1 MSDVSAAAAALG
13 VPESLVERSAKARAT
28 ASGTSED
35 QVLAAWAGGGTV
47 ESSAPAP
54 AADEPEEPHAEPE
67 EPQPAPEPETPVAD
81 APTEARPEA
90 VPEPAAVA
98 VAAPPEED
106 PVVASPL
113 SDRVGVS
120 GKVGAAFGLVAA
132 LLVILFS
139 SQWLLPRAA
148 VTGEEGSF
156 QSVVEVTGSW
166 VIIGSALIGVA
177 VGLALAGVSR
187 SITGMLDRGMRL
199 VSSSAATALVGVAM
213 GGIGGAAV
221 GAIVVGAG
229 NAGELD
235 PELTVVPVLA
245 GLVWTVLGWVATGWA
260 TGALVQAVGV
270 PQGLDE
276 LEVEETGPVKR
287 RLASAFGIPLAA
299 FAAILF
305 VVLPLAFIFV
315 QFPSFAPV
323 LAIFVAGGILAFAG
337 LSASRP
343 GMRITAGEFLVAG
356 AGVGVILL
364 ILVSVLLVQGGG
376 GHGDEEH
383 ADTEETSSEASDGA
397 EAADLLHILPT

>member
-13 VPESLVERSAKARAT
+13 VPESLVERSAKARAA

-54 AADEPEEPHAEPE
+54 AVEQPEEPQPEPE
-67 EPQPAPEPETPVAD
+67 EPQPEPETPVAD
-81 APTEARPEA
+81 APTQARPEA

-120 GKVGAAFGLVAA
+120 GKVGAVFGLVAA

-187 SITGMLDRGMRL
+187 SVTGMLDRGMRL
-199 VSSSAATALVGVAM
+199 VSSSASTALVGVAM

-229 NAGELD
+229 SASELD
-235 PELTVVPVLA
+235 PELTVVPVLG

-299 FAAILF
+299 FGAILL

-383 ADTEETSSEASDGA
+383 SDTEETSSEASDGA
-397 EAADLLHILPT
+397 EADLLHILPT

>member
-13 VPESLVERSAKARAT
+13 VPESLVERSAKARAA

-47 ESSAPAP
+47 ESSASAPAP
-54 AADEPEEPHAEPE
+54 EQPEEPRPEPEEPHAEPE
-67 EPQPAPEPETPVAD
+67 PEAPVAD
-81 APTEARPEA
+81 TPAQARPEA
-90 VPEPAAVA
+90 VPQPAAVA
-98 VAAPPEED
+98 VAAPPAEE
-106 PVVASPL
+106 PVDASPL
-113 SDRVGVS
+113 SERVGVS
-120 GKVGAAFGLVAA
+120 GKIGAVVGLVAA
-132 LLVILFS
+132 LVVILFS

-156 QSVVEVTGSW
+156 QTVVEVTGSW

-177 VGLALAGVSR
+177 VGLALAGISR
-187 SITGMLDRGMRL
+187 SVTGMLDRGMRL
-199 VSSSAATALVGVAM
+199 VSSSTATALVGVAT
-213 GGIGGAAV
+213 GAVGGAAL

-229 NAGELD
+229 SASELA

-245 GLVWTVLGWVATGWA
+245 GLMWTVFGWVAVGWA

-276 LEVEETGPVKR
+276 LEIEESGPVKR

-299 FAAILF
+299 FVAILF

-323 LAIFVAGGILAFAG
+323 LAIFVSGGILAFAG

-343 GMRITAGEFLVAG
+343 GMRITTGEFLVDG

-376 GHGDEEH
+376 GHGEEEH
-383 ADTEETSSEASDGA
+383 GDTEETSSEVSDGA
-397 EAADLLHILPT
+397 EAGVVLVLPI

>member
-1 MSDVSAAAAALG
+1 MSDVSAAAEALG
-13 VPESLVERSAKARAT
+13 IPESLVERSAKARAE
-28 ASGTSED
+28 ASGTNED
-35 QVLAAWAGGGTV
+35 QVLAAWAGGSTV
-47 ESSAPAP
+47 ESSTPTPPSESSPDEAPAK
-54 AADEPEEPHAEPE
+54 AEPE
-67 EPQPAPEPETPVAD
+67 PEAPVVD
-81 APTEARPEA
+81 APTQPEPRPEA
-90 VPEPAAVA
+90 APQPAAVA

-113 SDRVGVS
+113 SDRIGVS
-120 GKVGAAFGLVAA
+120 GKIGAVFGLLAA

-187 SITGMLDRGMRL
+187 SVTGMLDRGMRL
-199 VSSSAATALVGVAM
+199 VSSAAATALVGVA
-213 GGIGGAAV
+213 IGGVGGAIV
-221 GAIVVGAG
+221 GAIVVGSGVAS
-229 NAGELD
+229 ELD

-245 GLVWTVLGWVATGWA
+245 GLVWTILGWVAAGWA

-270 PQGLDE
+270 PEGLDE
-276 LEVEETGPVKR
+276 LEVEETDPVRR
-287 RLASAFGIPLAA
+287 RLVSAFGIPLAA
-299 FAAILF
+299 FVAILF

-323 LAIFVAGGILAFAG
+323 LAIFVSGGILAFAG

-343 GMRITAGEFLVAG
+343 GMRITAGEFFVAG

-376 GHGDEEH
+376 GHSDEEH
-383 ADTEETSSEASDGA
+383 SDTEETSSEVGDEA
-397 EAADLLHILPT
+397 EAGLLHILSI

>member
-13 VPESLVERSAKARAT
+13 VPESLVERSAKARAA

-47 ESSAPAP
+47 EASAPAP
-54 AADEPEEPHAEPE
+54 ASEQSA
-67 EPQPAPEPETPVAD
+67 EPQPEPAEPQPEPETPVAD
-81 APTEARPEA
+81 APTQARPEV

-120 GKVGAAFGLVAA
+120 GKVGAVFGLVAA

-156 QSVVEVTGSW
+156 QTVVEVAGSW

-187 SITGMLDRGMRL
+187 SVTGMLDRGMRL

-229 NAGELD
+229 SANELD

-276 LEVEETGPVKR
+276 REVEETGPVKR

-383 ADTEETSSEASDGA
+383 GDTEETSSEASDGA
-397 EAADLLHILPT
+397 EADLLHILPT